1 MRLRR
6 VINEGTRAFP
16 AHSLTPESWPLTP
29 KKMTLDRAKQLLKV
43 QADFGGFYNGN
54 SAKLILSEVQ
64 REHGQDA
71 VDQLIRELKLDDIFG
86 FEPGTRFEG
95 GLAMGK

>member
-1 MRLRR
+1 
-6 VINEGTRAFP
+6 
-16 AHSLTPESWPLTP
+16 
-29 KKMTLDRAKQLLKV
+29 MTLEKAKQLLKV

-71 VDQLIRELKLDDIFG
+71 VDQCIRELGLDQVFG
-86 FEPGTRFEG
+86 FQTGTRFEG

>member
-1 MRLRR
+1 
-6 VINEGTRAFP
+6 
-16 AHSLTPESWPLTP
+16 
-29 KKMTLDRAKQLLKV
+29 MTLDRAKQLLKV
-43 QADFGGFYNGN
+43 QAGFGGFYNGN

-71 VDQLIRELKLDDIFG
+71 VDQCILELRLDVVFG

-95 GLAMGK
+95 GLVMGKPD

>member
-1 MRLRR
+1 
-6 VINEGTRAFP
+6 
-16 AHSLTPESWPLTP
+16 
-29 KKMTLDRAKQLLKV
+29 MTLDRARQLLQV

-71 VDQLIRELKLDDIFG
+71 VDRLIRELELDRIFG
-86 FEPGTRFEG
+86 FVPGTRFEG
-95 GLAMGK
+95 GLAMGNKE

>member
-1 MRLRR
+1 
-6 VINEGTRAFP
+6 
-16 AHSLTPESWPLTP
+16 
-29 KKMTLDRAKQLLKV
+29 MTLDKAKQLLRV

-64 REHGQDA
+64 REHGQAA
-71 VDQLIRELKLDDIFG
+71 VDACIRELGLDRVFG

-95 GLAMGK
+95 GLALGKQ

>member
-1 MRLRR
+1 
-6 VINEGTRAFP
+6 
-16 AHSLTPESWPLTP
+16 
-29 KKMTLDRAKQLLKV
+29 MTLDRAKQLLKV

-71 VDQLIRELKLDDIFG
+71 VDRAASGNCGWMWFLVSSRAHGLKADW
-86 FEPGTRFEG
+86 
-95 GLAMGK
+95 